1 MNQYPPLTTAV
12 LQRVIDATAAYGS
25 KAAAARALGIAVNTL
40 KTRYDHAI
48 VAGLKVDVQALAGFA
63 AANPSLIETPPSNA
77 VPEGQQMRGVS
88 TRVDG
93 EGKTDQQ
100 WIKTERAS
108 GEVFEAP
115 PDYLMK
121 GISAMTDANGQVRV
135 KWQKF
140 DMDALKRQTAQEA
153 AFQAMC
159 EKLEPIA
166 SIAPPDRALES
177 DLLTVYTLTDCHIGM
192 LSWDK
197 ETGADWDL
205 TIAERCLVGTLT
217 RMIDAAPNSE
227 AGLVNELGDFEHF
240 DSLKPLT
247 PEHGYILDADSRFQK
262 MIQVSVRILR
272 RVIEH
277 ALTKHQTV
285 YVQIKEG
292 NHDPAASA
300 WKRVMFSLLYAGNP
314 RVKVDMSPNPYT
326 VHEHGKTLLGFYHGH
341 LAKLTSLGELFASQF
356 REQWGRCPYV
366 YIHTG
371 HKHHVKEEERTG
383 CNLIQH
389 PTLAAPDAYAARGGW
404 LSKRQ
409 ATSMTYHR
417 ETGEF
422 ARGIFIP
429 GGSRD

>member
-1 MNQYPPLTTAV
+1 MGNPGHKIELLQQAV
-12 LQRVIDATAAYGS
+12 DAVAAYGS
-25 KAAAARALGIAVNTL
+25 QSAAARELGINRITLGCRYRAAVSKGFKANN
-40 KTRYDHAI
+40 
-48 VAGLKVDVQALAGFA
+48 QALAGWA
-63 AANPSLIETPPSNA
+63 AENSTLVTAPPSNA
-77 VPEGQQMRGVS
+77 IPEGQQMRGLS

-115 PDYLMK
+115 PDYLLK
-121 GISAMTDANGQVRV
+121 GISVMTDAKGQERV
-135 KWQKF
+135 KWQKL
-140 DMDALKRQTAQEA
+140 DMDAVKRQTAQEA
-153 AFQAMC
+153 AFKAMC
-159 EKLEPIA
+159 EKLEPI
-166 SIAPPDRALES
+166 SEIAGPSLSDT

-192 LSWDK
+192 LAWDK
-197 ETGADWDL
+197 ETGSDWDL

-217 RMIDAAPNSE
+217 RMIDAAPSSRE
-227 AGLVNELGDFEHF
+227 GLVNELGDFEHF
-240 DSLKPLT
+240 DSMKPVT
-247 PEHGYILDADSRFQK
+247 PEHGHILDADSRFQK
-262 MIQVSVRILR
+262 LVMVSTRILR

-277 ALTKHQTV
+277 ALTKHEIV
-285 YVQIKEG
+285 HVQIKEG
-292 NHDPAASA
+292 NHDPSASV
-300 WKRVMFSLLYAGNP
+300 WKRVMFSMLYANNP
-314 RVKVDMSPNPYT
+314 RVHIDMSPNPYT

-341 LAKLTSLGELFASQF
+341 LARLDSLGELFAAQF

-371 HKHHVKEEERTG
+371 HKHHVKEEERKG
-383 CNLIQH
+383 CTLVQH

-404 LSKRQ
+404 ISKRQ

-429 GGSRD
+429 TL